1 MGAETTDRQTYLSKT
16 GIRADRRLNQTIA
29 RAAIAAAVTTGAGV
43 IMSPCRNR
51 AKWSRVT
58 PVKPENA
65 AIPSPSVD
73 TNPKCRLPTN
83 ADDNCRSLNSRSG
96 KPPRK
101 QRYLRGRDT
110 PVGNLF
116 ITTARVQPFRR
127 AWVERNSGN
136 IASPGRKES
145 RLDFPKL

>member
-1 MGAETTDRQTYLSKT
+1 MGEAESAVPMGAETTDRQTYLSKT

-73 TNPKCRLPTN
+73 TNPKCRLPTWLSP
-83 ADDNCRSLNSRSG
+83 AIESAA
-96 KPPRK
+96 RK
-101 QRYLRGRDT
+101 VEIEGFKIHHFLD
-110 PVGNLF
+110 
-116 ITTARVQPFRR
+116 ARR
-127 AWVERNSGN
+127 AVSSCQRAVGMAHVQRPESE
-136 IASPGRKES
+136 SPRS
-145 RLDFPKL
+145 DPQFT